1 MYDITDFVA
10 NHPGGSDK
18 IVLAAGKAIDPFWRI
33 YQAHLN
39 SAAAKELLQGMR
51 VGTLDPSEPA
61 VAVDHSDPYSRDP
74 ERHPALVM
82 HNLRPCNAEVSG
94 STGDQK

>member
-1 MYDITDFVA
+1 MRMA
-10 NHPGGSDK
+10 
-18 IVLAAGKAIDPFWRI
+18 KARENGVCNTVRLDAQFQCVEVVNVR
-33 YQAHLN
+33 
-39 SAAAKELLQGMR
+39 LQGMR